1 MYSLEVISC
10 YVLVLTNV
18 MLTLAAR
25 DYSCPTWFFYSNTS
39 QKCECG
45 FESATI
51 HCDQQTMKVQ
61 MKVGYCVT
69 YSGYDGVFYGSAC
82 PFLYKANNSDRLFS
96 ELPFDP
102 ELLEDAMCGTYNRK
116 GFQCAECIDG
126 YGPAVYSL
134 DRACADCSKSS
145 VVSGIC
151 LYFVVACLP
160 ITVFFI
166 CVVVFRLN
174 IMSGPMLGYVL
185 FCQGFAVAIEHY
197 ISTYFYIQSNITTP
211 LRPFVKLLLILFETW
226 NMRFL
231 RTLIGPFCMSS
242 KLDNIHV
249 ILLSLIPNLFIIFLV
264 ILSLSLIELHARN
277 CGIISLLCKPFI
289 YLLKKT
295 NTTTITSDAI
305 IQAFATFTLLSSTM
319 NIFTIYALTER
330 VTVWFSNNSSTYK
343 IVLFFDS
350 SVELLSSTHI
360 YCLLIASLQCIIFVL
375 LPSVMLLVYPTRI
388 YQYFSKFISSRNQ
401 LAIMIFAE
409 ALNNCF
415 KDGLNG
421 TRDYRSFAGFMLLC
435 FPLSG
440 VWGWFLQIAI
450 GGYEDDLCL
459 FFNFTF
465 LALFVAYLRPLKS
478 VVANM
483 SLSFYMTLYGVCC
496 LAHYHWEHKVASDD
510 PEKNE
515 LVIFLIILSAQIPA
529 VIWTGYNL
537 IYFILRKAIK

>member
-1 MYSLEVISC
+1 MYSLEVMSC

-18 MLTLAAR
+18 MLMLAAS
-25 DYSCPTWFFYSNTS
+25 DYSCPTWFFYSNTT
-39 QKCECG
+39 QQCECG
-45 FESATI
+45 FETHLI
-51 HCDQQTMKVQ
+51 HCDQQTMKVHI
-61 MKVGYCVT
+61 KVGYCVT
-69 YSGYDGVFYGSAC
+69 YSGYDGVFYGSNC
-82 PFLYKANNSDRLFS
+82 PLLYKANNSDRLFS
-96 ELPFDP
+96 ELPSDP

-116 GFQCAECIDG
+116 GVQCAECIDG

-174 IMSGPMLGYVL
+174 ITSGPMLGYVL
-185 FCQGFAVAIEHY
+185 FCQGFSDAIEHY
-197 ISTYFYIQSNITTP
+197 ISTYFHIQSKISTP
-211 LRPFVKLLLILFETW
+211 LRPFGKLFLVLFETW

-231 RTLIGPFCMSS
+231 RPLIGPFCMSS

-249 ILLSLIPNLFIIFLV
+249 ILLSLIPNLFISFLV
-264 ILSLSLIELHARN
+264 ILSLLLIELHARN
-277 CGIISLLCKPFI
+277 CRIISLICGPFK

-295 NTTTITSDAI
+295 NTTMCTSDAV
-305 IQAFATFTLLSSTM
+305 IQAFATFTLLSSAV
-319 NIFTIYALTER
+319 NVFTLYALTEGA
-330 VTVWFSNNSSTYK
+330 VVWFSNNSSNYK
-343 IVLFFDS
+343 TVLFFDPN
-350 SVELLSSTHI
+350 VELFSSTHI

-375 LPSVMLLVYPTRI
+375 LPSVVLLVYPTRI
-388 YQYFSKFISSRNQ
+388 YRYFSKFISARKR
-401 LAIMIFAE
+401 LAIMIFVE

-421 TRDYRSFAGFMLLC
+421 TRDYRSFAGFLLLC

-440 VWGWFLQIAI
+440 VWGWFIQKTI
-450 GGYEDDLCL
+450 GGYEDDVCL
-459 FFNFTF
+459 FFNFAF
-465 LALFVAYLRPLKS
+465 LSLFVAYLRPLKS

-496 LAHYHWEHKVASDD
+496 LVLYHWQHKVGRYNS
-510 PEKNE
+510 ETNE
-515 LVIFLIILSAQIPA
+515 FVFILIILSAQIPVA
-529 VIWTGYNL
+529 IWAGYNL
-537 IYFILRKAIK
+537 LYFILKKGI

>member
-1 MYSLEVISC
+1 
-10 YVLVLTNV
+10 
-18 MLTLAAR
+18 MLMLAAS
-25 DYSCPTWFFYSNTS
+25 DYSCPTWFFYSNTT
-39 QKCECG
+39 QQCECG
-45 FESATI
+45 FESAFI

-61 MKVGYCVT
+61 MRVGYCVT
-69 YSGYDGVFYGSAC
+69 YSGYDGVFYGSDC

-96 ELPFDP
+96 ELPSDP

-116 GFQCAECIDG
+116 GFQCTECIDG

-145 VVSGIC
+145 VISGIC

-174 IMSGPMLGYVL
+174 ITSGPMLGYVL

-197 ISTYFYIQSNITTP
+197 ISTYFYIESSISTP
-211 LRPFVKLLLILFETW
+211 LRPFGKLLLILFETW
-226 NMRFL
+226 NMRLL
-231 RTLIGPFCMSS
+231 RPLIGSFCMSS

-249 ILLSLIPNLFIIFLV
+249 ILLNLIPNLFIIFLV
-264 ILSLSLIELHARN
+264 ILSLLLIELHARN
-277 CGIISLLCKPFI
+277 CRIISIVWQPLK

-295 NTTTITSDAI
+295 NTTTITSDAV
-305 IQAFATFTLLSSTM
+305 IQAFATFTLLSSTINM
-319 NIFTIYALTER
+319 FTLYALIE
-330 VTVWFSNNSSTYK
+330 TVIVRFSNNSSSYK
-343 IVLFFDS
+343 TVLYFDS
-350 SVELLSSTHI
+350 SIEQFSSTHI
-360 YCLLIASLQCIIFVL
+360 YCLLIASLQCIIFVV

-388 YQYFSKFISSRNQ
+388 YKYFTKLISSRKQ
-401 LAIMIFAE
+401 LAIMIFTE

-421 TRDYRSFAGFMLLC
+421 TKDYRSFAGFMLLY
-435 FPLSG
+435 FPLCG
-440 VWGWFLQIAI
+440 VWGWFIRRTI
-450 GGYEDDLCL
+450 GGYTNDLCL

-483 SLSFYMTLYGVCC
+483 SLSFYTILYGVCC
-496 LAHYHWEHKVASDD
+496 LAIYHWQHKVSSDD
-510 PEKNE
+510 PETNE
-515 LVIFLIILSAQIPA
+515 FVFFLIILSAQIPA
-529 VIWTGYNL
+529 VIWTGYKL
-537 IYFILRKAIK
+537 LHFISRKAI